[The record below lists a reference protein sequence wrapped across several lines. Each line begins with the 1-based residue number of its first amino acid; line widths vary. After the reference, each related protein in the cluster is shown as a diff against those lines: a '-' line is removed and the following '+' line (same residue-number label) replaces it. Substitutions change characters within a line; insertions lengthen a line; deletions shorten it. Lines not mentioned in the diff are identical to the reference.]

1 MNDDASICYAIFLYM
16 WNDDM
21 NQDGLINL
29 LFYHVSDQRSVVKLT
44 LTWNIDNTNDQ
55 SHIHEVSFDFNLI
68 HVIPLPL
75 LNYFE
80 NVRELLKC
88 TFSPDGEKLL
98 SWALAC
104 YTYLWFEGVKCF
116 VADVPDLA

>member
-1 MNDDASICYAIFLYM
+1 M

-21 NQDGLINL
+21 NKDGLIHL

-44 LTWNIDNTNDQ
+44 LTWNIGNTNDQ
-55 SHIHEVSFDFNLI
+55 SHIHEVPLDFNLI

-75 LNYFE
+75 LNSFE
-80 NVRELLKC
+80 NVREFKC
-88 TFSPDGEKLL
+88 TFSPDGGKLF

-104 YTYLWFEGVKCF
+104 YTYLWFEGDKCF
-116 VADVPDLA
+116 LADAPDLA